1 MIGTSAV
8 SSGGELSSPDQ
19 VSPKS
24 VRCLSTHA
32 NRSMSRDSCLL
43 IIIIII
49 IIIVIV
55 IIIVI
60 IIIIIVIVIIIV
72 IIIIIIMMIIII
84 KTINSSKA
92 SLTRS
97 LN

>member
-1 MIGTSAV
+1 M

-32 NRSMSRDSCLL
+32 NRSMSWDSCLWII

-49 IIIVIV
+49 IIIVIIIII

-60 IIIIIVIVIIIV
+60 IIIV
-72 IIIIIIMMIIII
+72 IIIIMMMMMMIII
-84 KTINSSKA
+84 KTLLIRQKP
-92 SLTRS
+92 SLHAV
-97 LN
+97 